1 MAAEGEIEV
10 VTVEPAAE
18 EPEKVSEEEKKPKAA
33 PKEKKPKTAPKERKS
48 RAAPKEKKPRQAR
61 ATSHPPYLQ
70 MITDALLALN
80 DKSGSSPYAIA
91 KYMEEQHKAELPG
104 NFRKILAVQL
114 KNFAA
119 KGKLIKIR
127 ASYKLSES
135 GKKDLPKTT
144 TVKRT
149 RSATAASRIKA
160 ESVPMPPKKAVPVKG
175 KRSKVPKSI
184 KSAVVK
190 KVMKISA

>member
-1 MAAEGEIEV
+1 MYLVI
-10 VTVEPAAE
+10 
-18 EPEKVSEEEKKPKAA
+18 
-33 PKEKKPKTAPKERKS
+33 
-48 RAAPKEKKPRQAR
+48 
-61 ATSHPPYLQ
+61 LQ